1 MSTTLPSDHQV
12 TVRYWAGAKAAA
24 GVASDVVSGSSVA
37 EVVAAAVALRPALR
51 RIASVA
57 TFLVDGS
64 AASGDHRV
72 VPGATVEILP
82 PFAGG

>member
-1 MSTTLPSDHQV
+1 MSATVPSDHEV

-24 GVASDVVSGSSVA
+24 GVASDVVSGSSVT
-37 EVVAAAVALRPALR
+37 EIVAAAVALRPGLR
-51 RIASVA
+51 PVASVA

-64 AASGDHRV
+64 AASGDDPV
-72 VPGATVEILP
+72 APGATVEILP